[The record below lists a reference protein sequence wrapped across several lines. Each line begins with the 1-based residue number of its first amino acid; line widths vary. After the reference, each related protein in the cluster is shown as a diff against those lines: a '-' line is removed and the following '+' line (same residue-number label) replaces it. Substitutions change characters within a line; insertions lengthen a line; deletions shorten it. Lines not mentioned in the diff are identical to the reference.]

1 MTTTVGGP
9 LDPERQHWASRCR
22 RRGDIVKGAYKEKSR
37 RHDREDAAKKRNRRR
52 NRRIAILVLLT
63 CVLVGMIIAGY
74 LTNGQILQG
83 FGTGGSGAN
92 QTAATAP
99 SQDTAGKD
107 QGTGSSEPTVL
118 LGEFFTDYSWD
129 PDPNRQ
135 SNLKT
140 ASKKIDGTILA
151 PGETFSALNT
161 LAPPEDYEDAKVFA
175 NGGVDRTEGGGLCQ
189 VSSTLYMAA
198 NYAGLELVER
208 NPHYAELP
216 YIQPG
221 LDATVWFG
229 ENGWGALDM
238 KFKNNTDQNV
248 MLREY
253 VNDQGFLVAQI
264 YGEKPT
270 GKQVSMDSEKVEE
283 NPNKGIKWD
292 TYKTVKDDK
301 GNVLEDGLLF
311 ETVYSYNPPV
321 PAGMAHKTNE
331 PRGSGWLDP
340 TNTTG
345 WANNR

>member
-1 MTTTVGGP
+1 VNIT
-9 LDPERQHWASRCR
+9 
-22 RRGDIVKGAYKEKSR
+22 KGAYKQ
-37 RHDREDAAKKRNRRR
+37 KKRSDRHPVRKRDIRR
-52 NRRIAILVLLT
+52 NRRTGLFFASVVCALLVMVAADYLL
-63 CVLVGMIIAGY
+63 
-74 LTNGQILQG
+74 NGGEIFQG
-83 FGTGGSGAN
+83 VHLSEQ
-92 QTAATAP
+92 QTA
-99 SQDTAGKD
+99 SENQ
-107 QGTGSSEPTVL
+107 SSGEASGHEPNVL
-118 LGEFFTDYSWD
+118 LGEFFTDFAWD
-129 PDPNRQ
+129 PDPSRQ

-161 LAPPEDYEDAKVFA
+161 LGPPGDYETAKVFA

-198 NYAGLELVER
+198 NYGGLEIVER

-229 ENGWGALDM
+229 ENNWGALDM
-238 KFKNNTDQNV
+238 RFKNNTDQNI

-253 VNDQGFLVAQI
+253 VNDKGFLVAQI

-270 GKQVSMDSEKVEE
+270 GKWVSMDSEKVEE
-283 NPNKGIKWD
+283 NPNKGIKWA
-292 TYKTVKDDK
+292 TNKTVKDDNGK
-301 GNVLEDGLLF
+301 VLDDGLLF
-311 ETVYSYNPPV
+311 ETVYSYNPPT
-321 PAGMAHKTNE
+321 PPEMKHKTNE

-345 WANNR
+345 WANNH

>member
-1 MTTTVGGP
+1 MN
-9 LDPERQHWASRCR
+9 L
-22 RRGDIVKGAYKEKSR
+22 IKGAYKQ
-37 RHDREDAAKKRNRRR
+37 DKRNDRHLVRKRDRRR
-52 NRRIAILVLLT
+52 NRRTGFFFAAVVCALLAMIA
-63 CVLVGMIIAGY
+63 AGY
-74 LTNGQILQG
+74 LLNGGDIFQG
-83 FGTGGSGAN
+83 IHLSGQ
-92 QTAATAP
+92 QTASES
-99 SQDTAGKD
+99 SQEGA
-107 QGTGSSEPTVL
+107 SSEGAEPNVL
-118 LGEFFTDYSWD
+118 LGEFFTDFAWD
-129 PDPNRQ
+129 PDPSRQ

-161 LAPPEDYEDAKVFA
+161 LGPPEDYEAAKVFA

-198 NYAGLELVER
+198 NYAGLEIVER

-238 KFKNNTDQNV
+238 RFKNNTDQNI

-321 PAGMAHKTNE
+321 PAGMEHKTNE

-340 TNTTG
+340 DNTTG